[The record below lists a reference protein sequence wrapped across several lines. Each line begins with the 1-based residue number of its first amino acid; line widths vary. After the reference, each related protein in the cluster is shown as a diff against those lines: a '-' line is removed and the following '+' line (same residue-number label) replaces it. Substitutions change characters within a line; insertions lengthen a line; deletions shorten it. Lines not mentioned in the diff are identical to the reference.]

1 MDSLSLLGETQCDI
15 PFLCYSSPNSFI
27 FLEDKHYQEKGF
39 FFFLMNKKKKI
50 YNFKRDIE
58 IDIERISSFL
68 KHKEKMTWQSYEKTS
83 ERTLKQMKRLSL
95 SESKC

>member
-1 MDSLSLLGETQCDI
+1 
-15 PFLCYSSPNSFI
+15 
-27 FLEDKHYQEKGF
+27 
-39 FFFLMNKKKKI
+39 MNKKK
-50 YNFKRDIE
+50 NQREFSERE
-58 IDIERISSFL
+58 RERERISSFL

>member
-1 MDSLSLLGETQCDI
+1 
-15 PFLCYSSPNSFI
+15 
-27 FLEDKHYQEKGF
+27 
-39 FFFLMNKKKKI
+39 MNKKK
-50 YNFKRDIE
+50 NQREFSERE
-58 IDIERISSFL
+58 RERISSFL